1 MEDKAKR
8 KGERL
13 FLDRKGGNH
22 NIYVEYKEAKS
33 WPEHWHSYFELEII
47 DNGCGMHTL
56 GGEEYEVFRGH
67 VYILSPTDFHKM
79 EPHGSLR
86 LWNISFNEA
95 VISNEMLCR
104 LSSKET
110 KKTFFLDDNTLDRV
124 MKIAELLS
132 DEAKRADEGCCVQLC
147 ECLLEILLRENG
159 EAAFYN
165 TDRYSRITDA
175 IMYMENHFTEPLTL
189 KQVADRV
196 GFNTNYFSDLF
207 HKITGE
213 TFCQRLNILRI
224 NHAKNLLSRGF
235 SVSDACF
242 GSGFGSVSN
251 FIYRFKKSTG
261 VAPSAYAKPDDRA

>member
-1 MEDKAKR
+1 MDERAKR

-13 FLDRKGGNH
+13 FLDRKGGHH
-22 NIYVEYKEAKS
+22 NIYVEYKAANS
-33 WPEHWHSYFELEII
+33 WPEHWHSYFEIEII
-47 DNGCGMHTL
+47 DSGCGIHTI
-56 GGEEYEVFRGH
+56 GGEEYEVTRGH

-79 EPHGSLR
+79 EPRGTLR

-95 VISNEMLCR
+95 MISSEMLCR

-110 KKTFFLDDNTLDRV
+110 KKTFVLDGDALERV

-132 DEAKRADEGCCVQLC
+132 HEATLEDEGCSSQLC
-147 ECLLEILLRENG
+147 ECLLLMLLRERG
-159 EAAFYN
+159 EAALY
-165 TDRYSRITDA
+165 TPDRYSRITDA

-189 KQVADRV
+189 GNVAARV
-196 GFNTNYFSDLF
+196 GFNPNYFSDLF
-207 HKITGE
+207 HKLTGE
-213 TFCQRLNILRI
+213 TFSQRLNILRI
-224 NHAKNLLSRGF
+224 AHAKNLLSRGF

-261 VAPSAYAKPDDRA
+261 VAPSAYAKPDDKA